1 MESQWQ
7 PTPPLPPPPPPSSFS
22 PALLRRLSAAAA
34 SGAPLRIYC
43 DGVFDLTHLGHF
55 RALEQARSAASA
67 AAAAAGCGGARVH
80 LTVGL
85 CSDEDVAAFK
95 GAAPILT
102 AAERA
107 EGMRA
112 CRWVDAVL
120 AAPWTPTPEFLDAH
134 GLDAIAHDD
143 APYPDASGAA
153 ADCYAAVKA
162 AGRFLPTQR
171 TQGVSTSDLIARV
184 LKRRDELIAQCL
196 ARGVP
201 PGDLGVAAAA
211 AAAAAPAGGES

>member
-1 MESQWQ
+1 ME
-7 PTPPLPPPPPPSSFS
+7 PVPPLPPPPRPSSFS
-22 PALLRRLSAAAA
+22 PALLRRISSAAA

-55 RALEQARSAASA
+55 RALEQARGAASA
-67 AAAAAGCGGARVH
+67 AAAAAGCAHMHIH

-85 CSDEDVAAFK
+85 CSDGDVAAYK

-107 EGMRA
+107 ESMRA

-153 ADCYAAVKA
+153 ADCYAAVKT
-162 AGRFLPTQR
+162 AGRFLPTLR
-171 TQGVSTSDLIARV
+171 TQGVSTSDLLARV
-184 LKRRDELIAQCL
+184 LRRREELLAQCL

-201 PGDLGVAAAA
+201 PGDLGVAAV
-211 AAAAAPAGGES
+211 AAAPAGSG

>member
-1 MESQWQ
+1 
-7 PTPPLPPPPPPSSFS
+7 
-22 PALLRRLSAAAA
+22 
-34 SGAPLRIYC
+34 
-43 DGVFDLTHLGHF
+43 LTNLGHL
-55 RALEQARSAASA
+55 RALEQARCTASA
-67 AAAAAGCGGARVH
+67 AAAAAGCGGVRVH

-85 CSDEDVAAFK
+85 CTDADVAAYK
-95 GAAPILT
+95 GAAPILS

-107 EGMRA
+107 ESLRA

-134 GLDAIAHDD
+134 GLDVICHDD

-153 ADCYAAVKA
+153 ADCYASVKA

-171 TQGVSTSDLIARV
+171 TQGISTTDLLARV
-184 LKRRDELIAQCL
+184 LKRRAELLAQCL

-201 PGDLGVAAAA
+201 PADLASEG
-211 AAAAAPAGGES
+211 